1 MLYATRGQLAS
12 AVPAMY
18 YGVVVM
24 KADAAGGREVGTVVV
39 VIRMGKCSQA
49 GLSLSKR
56 DTPSAESFE
65 EGGENSCVIC
75 GRSKFKV

>member
-1 MLYATRGQLAS
+1 MLYATRGQLSS
-12 AVPAMY
+12 AVSAMY
-18 YGVVVM
+18 YGVVLP

-39 VIRMGKCSQA
+39 VIRGGEKIASW
-49 GLSLSKR
+49 LSLSKR

-75 GRSKFKV
+75 GRSRFKV